1 MGCSPRGIVVP
12 ASGPAV
18 MATVRALD
26 RLRSLLV
33 GLGPVGLGA
42 AGLGAAAGR
51 DGVGAFAGA
60 RRVLARPPAKSER
73 TATMAARISPHI
85 RTRTTARRRNRAAGI
100 GSGSALAVLVDE
112 NGGAHLHPVA
122 WRELAP
128 RRGHVVDSH
137 PVGGAGVDQDD
148 GLALEAQL
156 GVPA

>member
-1 MGCSPRGIVVP
+1 MVMGCSPRGIVVP

-18 MATVRALD
+18 IATVRALD
-26 RLRSLLV
+26 RLPSL
-33 GLGPVGLGA
+33 
-42 AGLGAAAGR
+42 AGFAGFAAGR
-51 DGVGAFAGA
+51 AGGGAAGVGAFAA
-60 RRVLARPPAKSER
+60 VRRAALARPPAKSDR

-85 RTRTTARRRNRAAGI
+85 KTRTMARRRNRVAGM

-112 NGGAHLHPVA
+112 DGGAHLHPVA